1 MYVNKELAKKV
12 IKQSLQDSFA
22 EIRESND
29 LMLKLL
35 EESDWSIVIKSH
47 ALIESVVT
55 ELLISHTNEE
65 MLRATIKRLPL
76 SDSSIG
82 KLKVAKD
89 LGLMDSCQRTFIRK
103 LSELRNDLVHNIE
116 NVSFSFKNF
125 VDALDASQKKSWL
138 KAIAWQEENT
148 DTSQAITELFESM
161 PKISFWLS
169 INSLVSVIQID
180 IAEIKGTHKI
190 NAEAAAFANE
200 IVKKIV

>member
-1 MYVNKELAKKV
+1 MYVNKELAKNV

-22 EIRESND
+22 EIRDSND

-55 ELLISHTNEE
+55 ELLISHTSEE

-116 NVSFSFKNF
+116 NVSFSLKNF

-138 KAIAWQEENT
+138 KALAWQEENT
-148 DTSQAITELFESM
+148 DASQAITDLFESM

-180 IAEIKGTHKI
+180 IAKIKGTHKI
-190 NAEAAAFANE
+190 NAEAAAFVNE

>member
-1 MYVNKELAKKV
+1 VYVNKELAKKV

-169 INSLVSVIQID
+169 INSLVSVIQIE

>member
-1 MYVNKELAKKV
+1 VYVNKELAKKV

>member
-169 INSLVSVIQID
+169 INSLVSVIQIE

>member
-1 MYVNKELAKKV
+1 MYVNKELAKNV

-22 EIRESND
+22 EIRDSND

-116 NVSFSFKNF
+116 NVSFSLKNF

-138 KAIAWQEENT
+138 KALAWQEENT
-148 DTSQAITELFESM
+148 DASQAITDLFESM

-180 IAEIKGTHKI
+180 IAKIKGTHKI

>member
-161 PKISFWLS
+161 LKISFWLS